1 MFSVSTVLGD
11 KASTVEQSSGPSVNL
26 LTVVHPH
33 VEEEED
39 K

>member
-11 KASTVEQSSGPSVNL
+11 KDSTVEQSSGPSANL
-26 LTVVHPH
+26 LAVVHPN

>member
-11 KASTVEQSSGPSVNL
+11 KASTVEKSSGPSANL
-26 LTVVHPH
+26 LAVVYPR